1 MFGKYRVPKGFH
13 RFPAEVWEGNEAK
26 HIHLVLRN
34 EDSNEVHTRTTDARA
49 FIDLIKNADSKAT
62 SAHIDIRN
70 LTLASEEMVAFWNS
84 VAGRHFNSIRM
95 SSRPGPHQILPP
107 VERVSTRRMELIL
120 EGGTLRDCAIGS
132 LRIVGDGDILLE
144 NCQIGRLEVGGD
156 NARRDMA
163 LSIIGCDI
171 LVLSVVGATKRI
183 DINIQSSRISHSY
196 EASTEPCPDIVG
208 RFDRMTFAKL
218 HKLGVE
224 NGNAK
229 LAHHARGWELSVE
242 HAQADRAEKP
252 FYWLWWLFSNYGLS
266 LWRPLVW
273 LLAFVIACAVLLFVT
288 GTSVGIDA
296 AALTGWRRNLVDL
309 ECAGRGAEIVRAIVG
324 ATESVFSPFSLF
336 SARRMVVPD
345 LGWVAT
351 AQFFIS
357 YICVAL
363 LFLFGFS
370 VRRRFKIS

>member
-13 RFPAEVWEGNEAK
+13 RFPAEVWEGSEANS
-26 HIHLVLRN
+26 INLVPL
-34 EDSNEVHTRTTDARA
+34 EQDSIGGHSRTTDVRA
-49 FIDLIKNADSKAT
+49 LIDHIKDADSKVT
-62 SAHIDIRN
+62 SVRIESSKSMQ
-70 LTLASEEMVAFWNS
+70 ASEMVEFWNT
-84 VAGRHFNSIRM
+84 VAGRHFNSIHLGGHG
-95 SSRPGPHQILPP
+95 GPHQLSSP
-107 VERVSTRRMELIL
+107 VERVSTRRMRLTL
-120 EGGTLRDCAIGS
+120 YGGTLRNCTIGS
-132 LRIVGDGDILLE
+132 LYIEGDRNILLE
-144 NCQIGRLEVGGD
+144 NCQIGRLEVSGND
-156 NARRDMA
+156 VRRDMA

-171 LVLSVVGATKRI
+171 LVLSAPDTDRPI
-183 DINIQSSRISHSY
+183 DINIQNSRISHSY

-208 RFDRMTFAKL
+208 RFDRMAFAKL
-218 HKLGVE
+218 HKFGVE

-252 FYWLWWLFSNYGLS
+252 FFWLWWLFSNYGLS

-288 GTSVGIDA
+288 GTSVGVDA

-309 ECAGRGAEIVRAIVG
+309 ECAGQGAEIVRAIVG

>member
-1 MFGKYRVPKGFH
+1 MFGKYRVPKGFS
-13 RFPAEVWEGNEAK
+13 RFPAEIWEEVAPNSVILGREKGASLDGPRMFTDAGEFSEYVRIAESTKTSLVIK
-26 HIHLVLRN
+26 HYDELLSSEIEDFWNAVGARQFYQIRLNDGGPIYSLRPPLKGVRARTMELRLDGGTLKDCKIGCLVLRGQG
-34 EDSNEVHTRTTDARA
+34 EVT
-49 FIDLIKNADSKAT
+49 F
-62 SAHIDIRN
+62 
-70 LTLASEEMVAFWNS
+70 
-84 VAGRHFNSIRM
+84 
-95 SSRPGPHQILPP
+95 
-107 VERVSTRRMELIL
+107 
-120 EGGTLRDCAIGS
+120 
-132 LRIVGDGDILLE
+132 E
-144 NCQIGRLEVGGD
+144 NCQIGRLEIKPLEVPFGLKISIVG
-156 NARRDMA
+156 
-163 LSIIGCDI
+163 CEV
-171 LVLSVVGATKRI
+171 LVLSIPHDGNLV
-183 DINIQSSRISHSY
+183 DINIQNSRISDRY
-196 EASTEPCPDIVG
+196 EASKLKSTDLIG
-208 RFDRMTFAKL
+208 SFDRMTFATL

-224 NGNAK
+224 NGNTK
-229 LAHHARGWELSVE
+229 LVHQARGWELSVE
-242 HAQADRAEKP
+242 RAQADRTEKP

-296 AALTGWRRNLVDL
+296 AALTGWRRNLV
-309 ECAGRGAEIVRAIVG
+309 EVRGAEQGAEIVRAIVG

-351 AQFFIS
+351 IQFFIS